1 MKKYSNGYFERYA
14 KICLRELVDKK
25 FGDYILA
32 DAGTETKFMF
42 PDLIPKNDLE
52 SIGIEITRAETAKD
66 GQERAWI
73 AQCFGEKL
81 SSKEINE
88 IGKGKYHSL
97 NSEVKTMYGQ
107 TILDKNLEKHM
118 FYVDLIKATVSIKL
132 SKLNSSK
139 SSTKV
144 FKSNRLFILI
154 FPTIM
159 LNKKDFNEILEF
171 QQSLDS
177 NRKFDF
183 IYLFDTWQL
192 CTLDFNI
199 PIKYESQS
207 ISPELLSKIK
217 KEANPRE

>member
-42 PDLIPKNDLE
+42 PDLMPKNDLE

-144 FKSNRLFILI
+144 FKSNRLFIFCPDEPLD
-154 FPTIM
+154 
-159 LNKKDFNEILEF
+159 NGDFIEILKF
-171 QQSLDS
+171 QNNCDFDI
-177 NRKFDF
+177 KFDF
-183 IYLFDTWQL
+183 IYLFDNWQL
-192 CTLDFNI
+192 CTLDFNMAG
-199 PIKYESQS
+199 KFDSQH
-207 ISPELLSKIK
+207 ISDELLEKIK
-217 KEANPRE
+217 IEANPRKE

>member
-1 MKKYSNGYFERYA
+1 MRKYNNGYYERYA

-32 DAGTETKFMF
+32 DSCDSTKNTF
-42 PDLIPKNDLE
+42 PDLIPSNDLE
-52 SIGIEITRAETAKD
+52 SIGVEITRAQTDKE
-66 GQERAWI
+66 GQTNAWL
-73 AQCFGEKL
+73 AQCFGEGL
-81 SSKEINE
+81 STDEINKIRE
-88 IGKGKYHSL
+88 KDYHSL
-97 NSEVKTMYGQ
+97 ELKMENICGTSC
-107 TILDKNLEKHM
+107 LLEDYKKDSSP
-118 FYVDLIKATVSIKL
+118 VDLIKKAISTKL
-132 SKLNSSK
+132 SKLNSPKEFSK
-139 SSTKV
+139 K